1 MLVIVIYLKLFIK
14 KENKIL
20 KDHLRQIYDAVTSY
34 DIDLVKKL
42 VTEALDAGE
51 NPIEIMN
58 DGLSKAIIEIGDKFG
73 KEEIFLVE
81 LMIAADACMAGVE
94 LVKKN
99 ILDNK
104 VDAGK
109 PKGVIVIGTVE
120 GDIHNIGKDIVKTLL
135 ETSGFEVHDIG
146 VDQPAENFVKK
157 AMESGAK
164 IIASS
169 ALLTTTSPHQ
179 KQIEEKLKEAG
190 IRSNVKTIIGGAA
203 TSSEWAKE
211 VGSDFYAS
219 TATEGVSIIKKYFE
233 GVQNES

>member
-1 MLVIVIYLKLFIK
+1 MSDYI
-14 KENKIL
+14 N
-20 KDHLRQIYDAVTSY
+20 QIYNAVISY
-34 DIDLVKKL
+34 DVDLVKKL
-42 VTEALDAGE
+42 VSEALE
-51 NPIEIMN
+51 NGVDPIEITN
-58 DGLSKAIIEIGDKFG
+58 KGLSKAIIEIGDKFG

-99 ILDNK
+99 ILEKK
-104 VDAGK
+104 VAFQK
-109 PKGVIVIGTVE
+109 PKGIVVIGTVE

-146 VDQPAENFVKK
+146 VDQPAGNFIKK
-157 AMESGAK
+157 AIEINAK

-179 KQIEEKLKEAG
+179 KEIEIELRKTGLKGE
-190 IRSNVKTIIGGAA
+190 VKTIIGGAA
-203 TSSEWAKE
+203 TSLDWAKE

-233 GVQNES
+233 GVKVAS